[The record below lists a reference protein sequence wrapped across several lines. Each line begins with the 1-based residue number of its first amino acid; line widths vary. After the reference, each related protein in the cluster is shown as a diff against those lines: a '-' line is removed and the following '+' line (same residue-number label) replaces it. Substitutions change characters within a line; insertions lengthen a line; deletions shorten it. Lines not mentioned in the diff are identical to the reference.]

1 MLVNG
6 NIVRDAQ
13 HVAAAAEAD
22 SKLDELLY
30 NQESGVEIA
39 LHRAQLW
46 SKFAKDLIS
55 FIDKRTNI
63 CELRD
68 FKRSSLLHTLL
79 IDSFDVILF
88 SVQCIK

>member
-6 NIVRDAQ
+6 NVSIQRAAGDADR
-13 HVAAAAEAD
+13 E
-22 SKLDELLY
+22 LDELLY

-46 SKFAKDLIS
+46 SKFAKDIIN

-63 CELRD
+63 CELS
-68 FKRSSLLHTLL
+68 FATTVTLCCF
-79 IDSFDVILF
+79 IFTAAR
-88 SVQCIK
+88 